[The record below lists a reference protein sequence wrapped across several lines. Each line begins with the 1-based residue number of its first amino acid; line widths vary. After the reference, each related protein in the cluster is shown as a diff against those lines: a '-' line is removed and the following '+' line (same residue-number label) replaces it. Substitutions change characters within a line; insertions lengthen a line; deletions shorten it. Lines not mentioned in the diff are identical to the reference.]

1 MTVPSI
7 DLSAAAVETQAVH
20 AGERAGIGHATPTV
34 NAIHLSTA
42 FSYPDTAELDDVFS
56 DPRKGY
62 VYSRHGSPNVQ
73 ALEEAIATLER
84 GGGAVAYGS
93 GMAAINAAITHAAG
107 PGDTVLASRDIYGAV
122 YATLTTHF
130 RKYGVQ
136 TEFVDIRDLDAV
148 RAQAERLNPAAI
160 LVESVS
166 NPLLRVADI
175 AAVAGIAHDAGAL
188 LIVDNTFATPIVS
201 RPLDLGADL
210 VVHSTTKF
218 ISGHGDVTGGMIV
231 TSAERTPVIR
241 EENRIAG
248 AIPSPFDSWLSLR
261 GVKTMPLRMRE
272 HCRNASAVASWLA
285 DDPRVAA
292 VNYPGLNGPLPDG
305 QFHDGLRGA
314 MLSFDI
320 AGAGREQVFAFLD
333 NLSLIQSATTLGDVY
348 TLALYPA
355 ISSHRGYTPEQRHE
369 IGIGDGLVRLS
380 VGIEG
385 IQDILTDLD
394 VALTA
399 ATGRTR

>member
-1 MTVPSI
+1 MPSSPI
-7 DLSAAAVETQAVH
+7 DLSAASVETQAVH
-20 AGERAGIGHATPTV
+20 AGERTTVGNATPTV
-34 NAIHLSTA
+34 NAIQLSTA

-73 ALEEAIATLER
+73 ALEEAIATLEH

-93 GMAAINAAITHAAG
+93 GMAAINAAITHAAA
-107 PGDTVLASRDIYGAV
+107 PGDTILASRDIYGAV
-122 YATLTTHF
+122 YATLNTHF
-130 RKYGVQ
+130 RKYGIHS
-136 TEFVDIRDLDAV
+136 EFVDILDLDTV
-148 RAQAERLNPAAI
+148 RAKAAECKPKAI
-160 LVESVS
+160 LLESIS

-175 AAVAGIAHDAGAL
+175 ATIATIAHDVDAL
-188 LIVDNTFATPIVS
+188 LIVDNTFATPVVT
-201 RPLDLGADL
+201 RPIDLGADL

-218 ISGHGDVTGGMIV
+218 ISGHGDVTGGVIV
-231 TSAERTPVIR
+231 TSKQRTPAIR
-241 EENRIAG
+241 EENRLSG

-261 GVKTMPLRMRE
+261 GIKTLPLRMRE
-272 HCRNASAVASWLA
+272 HCRNAAAVATWLVG
-285 DDPRVAA
+285 DPRVVH
-292 VNYPGLNGPLPDG
+292 VNYPGLHEPLPHG
-305 QFHDGLRGA
+305 QFLDGLHGA

-320 AGAGREQVFAFLD
+320 LDAGRNQVFAFLD

-348 TLALYPA
+348 TLSLYPA
-355 ISSHRGYTPEQRHE
+355 ISSHRGYTPEQRHA

-385 IQDILTDLD
+385 LDDVLADLD

-399 ATGRTR
+399 ATGRSR